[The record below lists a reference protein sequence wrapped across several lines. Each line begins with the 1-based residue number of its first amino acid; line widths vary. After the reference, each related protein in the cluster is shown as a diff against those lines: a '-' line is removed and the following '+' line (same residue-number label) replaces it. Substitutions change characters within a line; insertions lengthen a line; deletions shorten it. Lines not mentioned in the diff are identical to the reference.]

1 MAENVNRMVD
11 TTVGKADSMKV
22 QTADALAELARK
34 LREADL
40 SGKGDDIKAAL
51 TDAEARLN
59 AMSKEIG
66 EKVEPA
72 ETFIIE
78 HPFTSVLIAAG
89 VGFMI
94 GSMMSMMRPRD

>member
-1 MAENVNRMVD
+1 MVD